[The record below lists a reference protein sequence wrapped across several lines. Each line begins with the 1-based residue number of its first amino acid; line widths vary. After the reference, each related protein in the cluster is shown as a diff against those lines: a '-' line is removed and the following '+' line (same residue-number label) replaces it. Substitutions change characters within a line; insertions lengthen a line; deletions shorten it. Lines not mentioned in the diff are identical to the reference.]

1 VEGGTTMGNL
11 GHLIS
16 LAVLVALLYLIL
28 PQKAYAYLDP
38 GTGSYMFQLAIALL
52 AGGFFAI
59 KLYWRRIKTF
69 FGSVLSKRKNGG
81 KNSD

>member
-1 VEGGTTMGNL
+1 MSNL
-11 GHLIS
+11 GHLIT
-16 LAVLVALLYLIL
+16 LGILVALLYLI
-28 PQKAYAYLDP
+28 ASHEGYAYLDP

-52 AGGFFAI
+52 AGGLFAI

-69 FGSVLSKRKNGG
+69 FGSVFSKRKNGG

>member
-1 VEGGTTMGNL
+1 MKSP
-11 GHLIS
+11 GHLIT
-16 LAVLVALLYLIL
+16 LGILVTFLYFMS
-28 PQKAYAYLDP
+28 PGEAYAYLDP

-52 AGGFFAI
+52 AGGLFAI

-69 FGSVLSKRKNGG
+69 FGSVFSKRKNGG